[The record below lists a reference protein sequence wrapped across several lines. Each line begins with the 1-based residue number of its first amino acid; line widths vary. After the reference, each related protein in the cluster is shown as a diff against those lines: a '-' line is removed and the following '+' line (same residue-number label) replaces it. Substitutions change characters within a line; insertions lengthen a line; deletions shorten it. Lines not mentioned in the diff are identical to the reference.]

1 METETAATVATLLPH
16 NACLSATDIETA
28 AILLQAD
35 TRTDHRKG
43 QASFVFKPTQ
53 SKRVGRVWLI
63 SLLLGVLLNNGVLK
77 IFIKKKRCNVWLQE
91 IRRKM
96 DGRKMQEVH

>member
-43 QASFVFKPTQ
+43 QASFVFKPMEPQ
-53 SKRVGRVWLI
+53 RKRVARVWLI
-63 SLLLGVLLNNGVLK
+63 SLLLGVLLNNGV
-77 IFIKKKRCNVWLQE
+77 FKRGATFGCK
-91 IRRKM
+91 R
-96 DGRKMQEVH
+96 